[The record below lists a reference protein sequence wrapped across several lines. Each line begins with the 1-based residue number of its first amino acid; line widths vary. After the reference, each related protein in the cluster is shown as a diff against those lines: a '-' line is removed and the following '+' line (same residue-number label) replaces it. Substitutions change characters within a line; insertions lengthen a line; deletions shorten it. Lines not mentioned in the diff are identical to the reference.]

1 VSIEARIE
9 VSKLAHEL
17 GASDVALTGLEEV
30 AAADLRRLRGVIG
43 DALHD
48 AHRGAFQRAA
58 QASALLPAVLTARLA
73 QSIIG
78 PYLAA
83 RIAAELPAERST
95 KLAGHLDV
103 PFLADVCLS
112 LDPAR
117 VADTIAGLP
126 DRQVIDVGLE
136 LLERGEY
143 ATLGKFVDVVS
154 PAVVDAMA
162 DRIQE
167 PVALLR
173 IAIGIEA
180 RHRLDEV
187 VTRIDDDRLASLLDA
202 AVEHQ
207 EMATAFALLSDLGDD
222 NRRRVA
228 HLAAAADPD
237 VLDAI
242 ADAAHAEGAWD
253 RLLPFMVHFTPEQLD
268 VLVAEERLLTP
279 DLVRALF
286 DAALTRPDL
295 WEALVATLGR
305 IPEERQRELAGRVAA
320 ADGIDARGLAAVG
333 TIYPPAKD
341 LPVVVELRRLV
352 D

>member
-1 VSIEARIE
+1 MSIEARIE
-9 VSKLAHEL
+9 VTKLAHEL
-17 GASDVALTGLEEV
+17 GASAVALVGLETV
-30 AAADLRRLRGVIG
+30 AATDLRRLRGVIG

-58 QASALLPAVLTARLA
+58 QASALLPAMLTARLA

-83 RIAAELPAERST
+83 RIAAEMPADRSM

-103 PFLADVCLS
+103 AFLADVCLS

-126 DRQVIDVGLE
+126 ERQVIDVAME
-136 LLERGEY
+136 LLDRGEY

-154 PAVVDAMA
+154 PEVVDAVTA
-162 DRIQE
+162 GVQE
-167 PVALLR
+167 PVALMR

-187 VTRIDDDRLASLLDA
+187 VTRIDDVRLAALLDA

-207 EMATAFALLSDLGDD
+207 EMPTAFALLSDLGDD

-228 HLAAAADPD
+228 HLAAAADPS
-237 VLDAI
+237 VLEAI
-242 ADAAHAEGAWD
+242 AQAAHEEGSWD
-253 RLLPFMVHFTPEQLD
+253 RLLPFMVHFTSEQLD
-268 VLVAEERLLTP
+268 VLVA
-279 DLVRALF
+279 
-286 DAALTRPDL
+286 
-295 WEALVATLGR
+295 
-305 IPEERQRELAGRVAA
+305 
-320 ADGIDARGLAAVG
+320 
-333 TIYPPAKD
+333 K
-341 LPVVVELRRLV
+341 LRRLV